1 MKTKLLLSA
10 LGTAVIMTACSNDSP
25 NPTPE
30 PEPVITSAGEETDLV
45 ASENPISLSASEK
58 VVRNAYNDFA
68 FRLYSA
74 ELSQHAATD
83 NLCLSP
89 FGVYQVLSMSANGDN
104 GATTDEL
111 LAVLAPKD
119 TSFSTDELNSFNTTM
134 THGLID
140 TDRNASVKVA
150 NSVWLDSSLTP
161 TEEFGNA
168 LTQWYKADFGSAQ
181 LNSQS
186 FMEAV
191 NVWCADKTNGMIDR
205 YLDRPLETGTNM
217 FMVNALW
224 FKGSWTDQFDPD
236 YTVTSPFSNIDGTSS
251 NVRMMHMTVAQPYLA
266 TDDAVIT
273 SKPFGTGRF
282 EMVFVLPAQGRSI
295 AESAARLPRIVDDF
309 VADAKIYNVTF
320 SMPGFAHDVKFQ
332 LDETLRA
339 MGLDKMYTLGF
350 NSMVKQHNLLATR
363 VLQQV
368 KIEVDENGATAA
380 AVTSMQF
387 DGMAEPFPSTTLKIN
402 CPFIYLIR
410 ERNSGTI
417 LFIGQ
422 VTKF

>member
-1 MKTKLLLSA
+1 MKTKLLLTA

-30 PEPVITSAGEETDLV
+30 PEPIITPAGEETDLV
-45 ASENPISLSASEK
+45 ASEARISLSEREK

-74 ELSQHAATD
+74 ELSQRAATD

-89 FGVYQVLSMSANGDN
+89 FGVYQVLSMSVNGDN
-104 GATTDEL
+104 GATADEL
-111 LAVLAPKD
+111 LAVLAPEG
-119 TSFSTDELNSFNTTM
+119 TSFSTDELNSFNATM

-140 TDRNASVKVA
+140 TDSNALVKVA

-191 NVWCADKTNGMIDR
+191 NAWCADKTNGMIDR
-205 YLDRPLETGTNM
+205 YLDNPLATGTNM

-236 YTVTSPFSNIDGTSS
+236 YTVISPFNNIDGTTGT
-251 NVRMMHMTVAQPYLA
+251 VRMMHMTASQPYLA

-273 SKPFGTGRF
+273 SKRFGSERF
-282 EMVFVLPAQGRSI
+282 EMVFVVPTQGRSI
-295 AESAARLPRIVDDF
+295 AETADRLPQIVDDF
-309 VADAKIYNVTF
+309 VTDAKIYDVKF
-320 SMPGFAHDVKFQ
+320 SMPGFAHNLKLQ

-339 MGLDKMYTLGF
+339 MGLDKMYTIGF

-387 DGMAEPFPSTTLKIN
+387 DGMAEPFPSTTLEIN
-402 CPFIYLIR
+402 RPFIYLIR
-410 ERNSGTI
+410 ERNSGAV